1 MGGPSG
7 SGSSGWGLHGPALC
21 GMHLEDPWPSPARR
35 QHRGHTLPEWG
46 AWPQGAPFPCSI
58 AHWLRPKR
66 ALRGGVHWLGVSRG
80 AHVHSKTLS
89 QGSLERHSLTSVARD
104 PDQAPW
110 PGNPATEA
118 ERGQGRLPGPLAP
131 GVPLL
136 GGCPL
141 RDLIGGGRKA
151 QAGGP
156 EGGGLAWGRV
166 EALGHTG
173 QELPRHGGALVWGE
187 AGVSVSLLPG
197 VGARLSGLGCV
208 GGGDGMG
215 DPWAYPA

>member
-118 ERGQGRLPGPLAP
+118 ERGQGRLPGPTTL
-131 GVPLL
+131 
-136 GGCPL
+136 
-141 RDLIGGGRKA
+141 
-151 QAGGP
+151 QA
-156 EGGGLAWGRV
+156 
-166 EALGHTG
+166 
-173 QELPRHGGALVWGE
+173 
-187 AGVSVSLLPG
+187 LPG
-197 VGARLSGLGCV
+197 PTTLQTLEEEKPCERAKRKGVRTNRKER
-208 GGGDGMG
+208 
-215 DPWAYPA
+215 WR